1 MAWILFAV
9 PTAQRTSLE
18 AALKDDTISRQS
30 QKVRDAAAMSGPSDT
45 TYVLIEGTPDGI
57 RRSEELFGPLG
68 KRLVGPEGESLYAR
82 FKAEEEAASVGMG
95 LFFTED

>member
-9 PTAQRTSLE
+9 PSTQRTNVD

-30 QKVRDAAAMSGPSDT
+30 QKVRDAAAMGGPADT
-45 TYVLIEGTPDGI
+45 TYVLIEGTPEGI
-57 RRSEELFGPLG
+57 RRTEELFGPLG
-68 KRLVGPEGESLYAR
+68 KRLVGTDGESLYAR